1 LDRQTPPSMFADYG
15 FRVVPFYNYLQAAF
29 VLAEDGCVEPS
40 GVLRIASE
48 FVVRDRFDADALAR
62 SYLDL
67 MRRGH
72 VHGGVFEPLCSAL
85 GVMKIENTLPA
96 VDPLSHMCELLG
108 KYLKESPPRREPA
121 EPKLDYIA
129 LAARHRGG
137 RNRKQRR

>member
-1 LDRQTPPSMFADYG
+1 MFADYG

-72 VHGGVFEPLCSAL
+72 VQGSAFEPLCGAL
-85 GVMKIENTLPA
+85 GALKKENKLTTL
-96 VDPLSHMCELLG
+96 DQLSRMCELLG
-108 KYLKESPPRREPA
+108 EYLKAPPDGREPVL
-121 EPKLDYIA
+121 PKLDYVGLA
-129 LAARHRGG
+129 LRHRGG
-137 RNRKQRR
+137 KNRKKRA